1 MNHSPLPVILA
12 IETSCD
18 DTAAAVVQGTT
29 VLSNIIASQT
39 VHHDWGGIV
48 PELASREHVR
58 AISYCVD
65 AALQKAAIPAEQ
77 IDAIAVTYGPGLPGS
92 LLVGTQYAKGLSIS
106 LGVPLVPV
114 HHIRAH
120 VYSAYL
126 EDPLLTF
133 PSISLVV
140 SGGHTALF
148 VVEDWLRYRMV
159 GSTVDDA
166 AGEAFDKVSKM
177 LGLGY
182 PGGPVIDKLA
192 QQGNPDAIA
201 VPRGKIADGTLDF
214 SFSGLKT
221 SVRNT
226 LVKLG
231 HTIGKPFDHPEV
243 STADICASVQRAIV
257 EVLVA
262 KTIQAAC
269 DYGADTITVAGGVS
283 ANSELRRT
291 LAQAARSMGLRYAAP
306 RGEYCIDN
314 AAMIGFVAYHAL
326 RNGEQGS
333 VDFGIEPR
341 AMKHSG
347 KEVKP
352 TAR

>member
-1 MNHSPLPVILA
+1 M
-12 IETSCD
+12 
-18 DTAAAVVQGTT
+18 QGTT

-126 EDPLLTF
+126 EDTSLTF

-148 VVEDWLRYRMV
+148 VVEDWLR
-159 GSTVDDA
+159 
-166 AGEAFDKVSKM
+166 
-177 LGLGY
+177 
-182 PGGPVIDKLA
+182 
-192 QQGNPDAIA
+192 
-201 VPRGKIADGTLDF
+201 F

-262 KTIQAAC
+262 KTIQAAR

-291 LAQAARSMGLRYAAP
+291 LAQAAQSMGLRYAAP